1 MGPIHEDVTRSESTQ
16 FSPRS
21 SSSPSL
27 SEAERELDLHLATFM
42 EDHTTFSEA
51 EDDLEQRLTSLTDD
65 NPFKWD
71 DLFDAE
77 DTSLYDPPSARRP
90 VFARKDSET
99 ISGVPLPELA
109 RQDSTTV
116 GRYSPDPVLV
126 QKRSSVTMNSAGPPP
141 ALPRKSSKRLSQ
153 SVPDNFRLSRVP
165 GNHIV
170 SQLKRNRSLAKAN
183 GLSIRIPNPKRMT
196 DDFFLSPLPIPAKA
210 PRRAI
215 TPEIAENVI
224 FRILYQLESL
234 DDLFTT
240 AIVNRGFYRVFK
252 LHELELMKNSL
263 RKMSP
268 PAWEH
273 REICYPGHDHHDP
286 NDLETARPRQEYTPT
301 SYLQYY
307 TRDMYIIAA
316 LKSLIYDK
324 CQSFVRPEISVALA
338 SDEPADM
345 ARVDDALWRIWT
357 FCKIFGCG
365 KNREEDIV
373 AQMDWLKGGVLVHQK
388 VCTFSIQFESMDMN
402 DTLANAPECFA
413 LGNEGGLSAEQL
425 FDMMELWNC
434 LGVLLQPFEGRTIQA
449 REFGIYEN
457 TEIRGGDIDGEEA
470 MLDEWY
476 YYLLTLGLSTV
487 LDLAAPCRR
496 ADPSAFIL
504 AQQNGW
510 IDWEPPVFGGTRR
523 NFLKEAASR
532 VYEDKIAATYAES
545 STKEVQRQLSK
556 QRIQNHITELRRRKN
571 SGERRPEVTMSQERP
586 ISEWEDVIAGLN
598 RTRTGPA
605 PVSNLVS
612 HIPSLRS
619 AAPISRSALNQP
631 LVSPIPEMLV
641 AAVPERSASPPRR
654 TVAMPLLPSPPPS
667 TVPTD
672 WDHRNSMAPSM
683 PSIEEHPHFRARR
696 QSIPV
701 MPSLESHPYFQH
713 QHLPQHQQSGSQPG
727 SARSATHSGSES
739 HSSSDGDQRPAFQQ
753 HPAQR
758 MHNSDSADN
767 TADKA
772 IYRIV
777 EMGFTPEQARQA
789 LRLTDQGD
797 GLRVDR
803 AVELLL
809 RSM

>member
-1 MGPIHEDVTRSESTQ
+1 MMGPIHEEVVRSESKQ
-16 FSPRS
+16 FPPRS
-21 SSSPSL
+21 YPSPSL
-27 SEAERELDLHLATFM
+27 SEAENELELHLATFM
-42 EDHTTFSEA
+42 EDLAAFSET
-51 EDDLEQRLTSLTDD
+51 EDEHHTSLTDD

-77 DTSLYDPPSARRP
+77 DTSLYDPPSTRLP
-90 VFARKDSET
+90 VMARKDSET
-99 ISGVPLPELA
+99 IFAIPLPELA
-109 RQDSTTV
+109 RKDSTTI
-116 GRYSPDPVLV
+116 GHYSPDPVPIR
-126 QKRSSVTMNSAGPPP
+126 RSSVIVNKYDDPP

-153 SVPDNFRLSRVP
+153 SVPDDFRLSRVP

-183 GLSIRIPNPKRMT
+183 GLSIRIPNPNRMT
-196 DDFFLSPLPIPAKA
+196 DDFFLSPLPILAKA
-210 PRRAI
+210 DRRAI

-286 NDLETARPRQEYTPT
+286 EDLETARPRQEYTPT

-324 CQSFVRPEISVALA
+324 CQSFLRPEISLALA

-345 ARVDDALWRIWT
+345 ARVDDALWRIWA

-388 VCTFSIQFESMDMN
+388 VCTFSIQFESMDLN
-402 DTLANAPECFA
+402 DTLANAPEYFA

-457 TEIRGGDIDGEEA
+457 TDIRGGDIDGEEA

-496 ADPSAFIL
+496 ADPSAFMM

-510 IDWEPPVFGGTRR
+510 NDWEPPTFGGTRR

-532 VYEDKIAATYAES
+532 VYEDKIIATYAES
-545 STKEVQRQLSK
+545 STKEVQRHLSK

-598 RTRTGPA
+598 RTRIGPA

-612 HIPSLRS
+612 HIPSLHS
-619 AAPISRSALNQP
+619 GAPISGPALNQP
-631 LVSPIPEMLV
+631 LVPSSPEIPI
-641 AAVPERSASPPRR
+641 AQISPVPERSASPPRR

-683 PSIEEHPHFRARR
+683 PSIEEHPRFHARR
-696 QSIPV
+696 QSIPA
-701 MPSLESHPYFQH
+701 MPSLDSHPYFQRE
-713 QHLPQHQQSGSQPG
+713 HLPQHQQAGSQPG
-727 SARSATHSGSES
+727 SARSATHSASAS

-758 MHNSDSADN
+758 IHDTDHAEN
-767 TADKA
+767 TAEKA